1 MTDGGPPRPS
11 SSFARSTDQ
20 TDGRTP
26 LPSLPLVQSLA
37 RQSPVMDDQQNLA
50 PFPPSSF
57 PPPSLFPRSTKRS
70 GLTHS
75 SAFHSGSLSCLP
87 PAGIM
92 RRRRRQSGGLLAAAA
107 IGLGVGG
114 NVCPSVGPSVRP
126 WEREREREREVE
138 TGEAKR
144 KSFSIAIR
152 KTTMKATTTSMI
164 GYDDYF
170 NARTLD

>member
-37 RQSPVMDDQQNLA
+37 RPSPVMDDQQNLA

-107 IGLGVGG
+107 IGLQAWRGRQ
-114 NVCPSVGPSVRP
+114 CLSVRRSVRP
-126 WEREREREREVE
+126 SLGEREREGERGGDWRGKKKVILDSNKKDDDE
-138 TGEAKR
+138 GD
-144 KSFSIAIR
+144 
-152 KTTMKATTTSMI
+152 
-164 GYDDYF
+164 YD
-170 NARTLD
+170 LDDRLR